1 MECGY
6 NKARHE
12 QKAFEAWAEGHRGWI
27 HGIWRR
33 KLVHHSCKYRAA
45 LLSSLLLLCIL
56 LLSSPY
62 VPERFLGIRSPDQ
75 VLKSFNT
82 PQNNNNK
89 ETEGIMQPNKS
100 KQHSVQKRYVPHKF
114 WARAQ
119 PNNKFLKKRRH
130 YKHQPNH
137 PHQVKDIYP
146 LEDWPRVAVEAVNT
160 LHWILI
166 VPVIL
171 KVSCQLLVQVYLYSS
186 PSGGVFNFYGIYM

>member
-1 MECGY
+1 MALMSTLRFRKTVYRQILRLAQRVPRPLLLAAMCCTQVLSVLL
-6 NKARHE
+6 AS
-12 QKAFEAWAEGHRGWI
+12 HR
-27 HGIWRR
+27 
-33 KLVHHSCKYRAA
+33 YRAA

-82 PQNNNNK
+82 PQSNNNK

-160 LHWILI
+160 LH
-166 VPVIL
+166 
-171 KVSCQLLVQVYLYSS
+171 
-186 PSGGVFNFYGIYM
+186 